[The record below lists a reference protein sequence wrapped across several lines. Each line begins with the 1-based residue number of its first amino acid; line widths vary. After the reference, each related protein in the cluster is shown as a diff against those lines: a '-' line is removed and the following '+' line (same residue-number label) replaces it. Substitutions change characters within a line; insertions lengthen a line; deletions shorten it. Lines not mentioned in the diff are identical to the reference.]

1 MIIQFPRLLWYQ
13 EPVVKAME
21 DQKHKF
27 ITFLASRRI
36 GKSLIAKCMAVK
48 WCLSERCNVGFIVPV
63 GDLARKFIKEI
74 TESMKGTGL
83 IVGSNSV
90 DKFVQFYN
98 GSLLYFHALDAFS
111 RGA

>member
-48 WCLSERCNVGFIVPV
+48 WC
-63 GDLARKFIKEI
+63 
-74 TESMKGTGL
+74 
-83 IVGSNSV
+83 
-90 DKFVQFYN
+90 
-98 GSLLYFHALDAFS
+98 
-111 RGA
+111 